1 MRVLKIRKQTNKH
14 TIAEEVLYTKKKK
27 KKDGECICVKDF
39 VCFNG
44 YNNGFEMKQICK

>member
-27 KKDGECICVKDF
+27 KKQTE
-39 VCFNG
+39 NA
-44 YNNGFEMKQICK
+44 YA